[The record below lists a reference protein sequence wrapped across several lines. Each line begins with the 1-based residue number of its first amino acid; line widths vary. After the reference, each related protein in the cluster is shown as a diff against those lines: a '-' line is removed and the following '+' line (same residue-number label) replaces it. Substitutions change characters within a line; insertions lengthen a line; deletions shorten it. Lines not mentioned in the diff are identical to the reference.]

1 MARNPLKD
9 ENQLYEATK
18 GKDIINSRIQ
28 KIMRIHNQD
37 GSVQEYVTN
46 VRDSMPDQNG
56 GYVDTELTNVMT
68 DHAGNP
74 LPEDTKSVRI
84 SHSGLFIGSL
94 EQLATCSSRFHS
106 ANRSRNILVGQD
118 GRLIPQGAIC
128 SHCDFLLGT
137 VYIALVILGIGVIYG
152 LYKAV
157 GFF

>member
-74 LPEDTKSVRI
+74 LPEDTQSVRI
-84 SHSGLFIGSL
+84 YHSGLLIG
-94 EQLATCSSRFHS
+94 
-106 ANRSRNILVGQD
+106 
-118 GRLIPQGAIC
+118 
-128 SHCDFLLGT
+128 FLD
-137 VYIALVILGIGVIYG
+137 
-152 LYKAV
+152 
-157 GFF
+157 